1 MSRPP
6 PLTIRLVPPSAGTS
20 SSWSLDSLRNELEQA
35 GHDVHVGTA
44 DELVAAPAPD
54 VVHCFGI
61 TEALDLPAQVG
72 EAPLFV
78 TPSDGFGEGEPPS
91 AAPVLSSAASVVVR
105 SSSQQE
111 LVHRLGVPWY
121 RTWVLPVAV
130 DVDTYSRLGEM
141 ANRTG
146 RFRLVAE
153 LSGPADGLEDVI
165 AAVSRLDDVELV
177 VLLGEPG
184 GAQVSERRLAAIRSA
199 THDAGVSERCV
210 LVAPSSAGE
219 RAWWLRSA
227 HVAVAVPHSAA
238 GVDFAAQAMAC
249 GTPVVA
255 TPVDALADIVVHG
268 VTGFLVSAGDP
279 LSVARAVRKV
289 LEDEFTVEAYGLAAS
304 DRARSRFA
312 WPRVAHELVGVY
324 RRVASSTVD
333 ADDLSTT
340 DPTIDEESA

>member
-1 MSRPP
+1 LS
-6 PLTIRLVPPSAGTS
+6 IRLVPPSAGAS
-20 SSWSLDSLRNELEQA
+20 PSWSLDSLRSELEQA
-35 GHDVHVGTA
+35 GHDVHVA
-44 DELVAAPAPD
+44 DAADLGHGPAPD
-54 VVHCFGI
+54 VVHCFGFS
-61 TEALDLPAQVG
+61 EALDLPPRVG
-72 EAPLFV
+72 EAPLLV
-78 TPSDGFGEGEPPS
+78 TPSNGAGDGATS
-91 AAPVLSSAASVVVR
+91 ASVPVLASAASVVVR
-105 SSSQQE
+105 SSSEQE
-111 LVHRLGVPWY
+111 RVHRLGVPWY

-130 DVDTYSRLGEM
+130 DVDTYTRVGEM

-177 VLLGEPG
+177 VLLGEIG
-184 GAQVSERRLAAIRSA
+184 GAAVSERRLAAIRSA
-199 THDAGVSERCV
+199 MNDAGIVERCV
-210 LVAPSSAGE
+210 LVAPTSAGE

-268 VTGFLVSAGDP
+268 VTGFLVGAGDP
-279 LSVARAVRKV
+279 LSVARAIRKV
-289 LEDEFTVEAYGLAAS
+289 LEDDFSVEAYGLAAS

-324 RRVASSTVD
+324 RRVASSTLEPDELAV
-333 ADDLSTT
+333 S
-340 DPTIDEESA
+340 DPTIDEE

>member
-1 MSRPP
+1 MSRPS
-6 PLTIRLVPPSAGTS
+6 PLSIRLVPPSAGTS
-20 SSWSLDSLRNELEQA
+20 PSWSLDSLRDELEQA
-35 GHDVHVGTA
+35 GHDVRVGTA
-44 DELVAAPAPD
+44 AELVTAPAPD
-54 VVHCFGI
+54 VVHCFGV
-61 TEALDLPAQVG
+61 TGASDLPPQVG

-78 TPSDGFGEGEPPS
+78 TPSDGFGGGETPG
-91 AAPVLSSAASVVVR
+91 AAPVLASAASVVVR

-165 AAVSRLDDVELV
+165 AAVSRLEDVELV

-184 GAQVSERRLAAIRSA
+184 GAEVSERRLAAIRSA
-199 THDAGVSERCV
+199 THDAGIAERCV

-268 VTGFLVSAGDP
+268 VTGFLVAAGEP

-324 RRVASSTVD
+324 RRVSSST
-333 ADDLSTT
+333 ADDDLATT

>member
-20 SSWSLDSLRNELEQA
+20 ASWPLEPLQSELEQA
-35 GHDVHVGTA
+35 GHTVQVARA
-44 DELVAAPAPD
+44 DDLAQVPAPD
-54 VVHCFGI
+54 VVHCFDV
-61 TEALDLPAQVG
+61 TEALDLSARVG
-72 EAPLFV
+72 DAPLLV
-78 TPSDGFGEGEPPS
+78 TP
-91 AAPVLSSAASVVVR
+91 AAGLGVSETPEADPVLASAASVVVR
-105 SSSQQE
+105 SSSEQE
-111 LVHRLGVPWY
+111 RVHRLGVPWY

-130 DVDTYSRLGEM
+130 DVNTYSRVGEM

-177 VLLGEPG
+177 VLLGQPG
-184 GAQVSERRLAAIRSA
+184 GAAVSERRLTAIRSA
-199 THDAGVSERCV
+199 MLEAGIVERCV
-210 LVAPSSAGE
+210 LVAPASAGE

-255 TPVDALADIVVHG
+255 TPVDALADVVVHG
-268 VTGFLVSAGDP
+268 VTGFLVAPGDP
-279 LSVARAVRKV
+279 LSVARAIRKV
-289 LEDEFTVEAYGLAAS
+289 LEDEFSVEAYGLAAS

-324 RRVASSTVD
+324 RRVASSQVEP
-333 ADDLSTT
+333 DDLAAI
-340 DPTIDEESA
+340 DPTFDEESA